1 MTGFIY
7 KNIKVELDGFDSN
20 NGVHYGVGAFA
31 MEDYAS
37 IMKNYIRPFDM
48 LVGIIMEKEDTV
60 GELSNFLG
68 CMVDNPLNAI
78 IMIDL
83 SKVSIAKGT
92 EFAEKIKA
100 FFNARGANEDGFEW
114 RDLESYEDR
123 ITYGLVNLID

>member
-7 KNIKVELDGFDSN
+7 KNIKAELDGIDSN
-20 NGVHYGVGAFA
+20 NGSHYGVGAFA
-31 MEDYAS
+31 MEDYAD
-37 IMKNYIRPFDM
+37 IMKGYIRPHDM
-48 LVGIIMEKEDTV
+48 LVGIVMEKEDTV
-60 GELSNFLG
+60 EELFDFLS
-68 CMVDNPLNAI
+68 CMIDNPLNVI

-83 SKVSIAKGT
+83 PKDSIAKGT